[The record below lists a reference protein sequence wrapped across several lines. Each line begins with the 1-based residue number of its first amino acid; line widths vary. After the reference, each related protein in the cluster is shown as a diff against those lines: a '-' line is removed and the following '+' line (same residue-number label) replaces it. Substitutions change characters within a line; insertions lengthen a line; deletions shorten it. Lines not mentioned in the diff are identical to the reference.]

1 MNPRAEKPANQQAQ
15 QAVHSTNGAAIHA
28 IALEGSLNVPP
39 PEGSISL
46 KFDQFLHHHTGHGAH
61 RPWPN
66 ARAQAEPPQEAFHDQ
81 SAASSWWNSH
91 LSEPP
96 TKNFYQATHG
106 LLQTHPSGSLKPA
119 SPSALP
125 LSAGRPSSPI
135 VASPSAGSLNSGFP
149 SIANP
154 NPRSPFRHLD
164 FSTSATAELRRNPSL
179 SAPDECARA
188 CREGEPPRICYYHFT
203 VEYYTVLG
211 AACQVCTPNAT
222 NTVWSHCQ
230 CVLADGVER
239 GILTVNRMIPGP
251 SIQVCENDR
260 VVIDVENH
268 MEGMELTIHWHGIWQ
283 RGTQYYDGVPFVT
296 QCPIQQ
302 GNTFRAST
310 TAVFAFA
317 YPCSSYQWTGNAGTH
332 FWHAHTGLQKLDGL
346 YGSIVV
352 RQPPSRDPNSHLY
365 DFDLTTHIMLVS
377 DWLHEDAAER
387 YPGRLAVNTGQDPES
402 LLINGKGQFRDP
414 NTGFM
419 TNTPLEIFTIT
430 PGRRYRFRMINAFAS
445 VCPAQVTIEGH
456 GLTVIATDGEPVH
469 PVQVNTIISFSGTS
483 TVHRVAC
490 VCQGCCPKSIT
501 EHLASPLAD
510 VATLL
515 HLDANRAATKKKKD
529 ADKKGSERYDFVIT
543 ADQPVGA
550 YWIQLRGLGECGIKR
565 AQQLAI
571 LRYARGPYQ
580 PASPPPTYDVGLPQ
594 GVVMNPLDAQCNV
607 QRDDAICVSQLKNAK
622 EIDRALLQEKPDVKI
637 FLPFRFYLY
646 RPEELFQP
654 NTYNRF
660 LVAPTGDHVISLI
673 DEISYLSAPAPLLSQ
688 FDDINPEQFCNGDNR
703 PADCGAN
710 CMCTHKVDIPLNAIV
725 EVVLVDEVQ
734 QPNLSHPF
742 HLHGYAYN
750 VIGIGRSP
758 DSNVKKINLK
768 HALDLDRRGLLH
780 RQYNL
785 PPLKDTIAV
794 PNNGYVV
801 LRFRADNPGMNLI
814 LQVGTLADL
823 PPVPPNF
830 PTCGDHLPPIN

>member
-1 MNPRAEKPANQQAQ
+1 MAIDWRNRVNIASLGMLLLVAVAAE
-15 QAVHSTNGAAIHA
+15 AVRVSQHTSRRFKDD
-28 IALEGSLNVPP
+28 SL
-39 PEGSISL
+39 S
-46 KFDQFLHHHTGHGAH
+46 
-61 RPWPN
+61 R
-66 ARAQAEPPQEAFHDQ
+66 DQ
-81 SAASSWWNSH
+81 SPASSWWSSH
-91 LSEPP
+91 LAEPP
-96 TKNFYQATHG
+96 SKNFYQATHG
-106 LLQTHPSGSLKPA
+106 LLQTHPSVPGLKPA

-125 LSAGRPSSPI
+125 LSSAGTRSPTVGAPLSS
-135 VASPSAGSLNSGFP
+135 GSLNSGFP

-302 GNTFRAST
+302 GNTFR
-310 TAVFAFA
+310 
-317 YPCSSYQWTGNAGTH
+317 YQWTGNAGTH

-456 GLTVIATDGEPVH
+456 ALTVIATDGEPVH
-469 PVQVNTIISFSGTS
+469 PVQVNTIISFSG
-483 TVHRVAC
+483 
-490 VCQGCCPKSIT
+490 
-501 EHLASPLAD
+501 
-510 VATLL
+510 
-515 HLDANRAATKKKKD
+515 
-529 ADKKGSERYDFVIT
+529 ERYDFVIT

-565 AQQLAI
+565 AQQLGI

-594 GVVMNPLDAQCNV
+594 GVVLNPLDAVCNV
-607 QRDDAICVSQLKNAK
+607 PRPDAICVSNLRNAK
-622 EIDRALLQEKPDVKI
+622 KADKAVLSERPDVKI
-637 FLPFRFYLY
+637 FLPFRFYFY
-646 RPEELFQP
+646 RVEELFTP
-654 NTYNRF
+654 NTYNKF
-660 LVAPTGDHVISLI
+660 LVAPGGDHLISLI
-673 DEISYLSAPAPLLSQ
+673 DEISYVSPPSPMLSQ
-688 FDDINPEQFCNGDNR
+688 INDIPPEQFCNGDNR
-703 PADCGAN
+703 PPDCGPN

-734 QPNLSHPF
+734 QDNLSHPF
-742 HLHGYAYN
+742 HLHGHAFH
-750 VIGIGRSP
+750 VIGMGRSP
-758 DSNVKKINLK
+758 DSTVKKINLR
-768 HALDLDRRGLLH
+768 HTLDLDRRGLLN
-780 RQYNL
+780 RQFNL

-801 LRFRADNPGMNLI
+801 LRFRADNPGYWLFHCHFQFHIVIGMNLVVHI
-814 LQVGTLADL
+814 GTHADL

-830 PTCGDHLPPIN
+830 PRCGNHIPPIKFN